1 METKFHLKRNALI
14 CTAFL
19 LSTITLTAQNK
30 KDSIAESSDRGVML
44 NAKSTTEPR
53 QIEIGLPM
61 NYTAVSFN
69 GLPAVYYYWPNTTSN
84 HWRNEQL
91 LANED

>member
-1 METKFHLKRNALI
+1 METKFRLKRNALM

-19 LSTITLTAQNK
+19 FSTVTLTAQNK

-69 GLPAVYYYWPNTTSN
+69 GLPAVY
-84 HWRNEQL
+84 
-91 LANED
+91 